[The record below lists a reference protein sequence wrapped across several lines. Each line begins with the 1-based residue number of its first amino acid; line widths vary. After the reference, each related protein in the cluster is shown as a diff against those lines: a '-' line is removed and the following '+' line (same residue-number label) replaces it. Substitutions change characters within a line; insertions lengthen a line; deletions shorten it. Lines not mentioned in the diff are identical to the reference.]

1 MEQPRG
7 ITRVVLV
14 ILDGLRADAVP
25 LFSLSAIRA
34 LAERGARTF
43 AARTVDP
50 SITAAAITSLC
61 TGVPPDVHGV
71 RSDRFAVPRRGLTPL
86 PGHLRAH
93 GVPVRAFMAA
103 IPRPY
108 RGLAVRI
115 AAHLGLELQFDGA
128 GADDVL
134 ASALPSLAREHRGVW
149 VLHWHDADQ
158 TGHIKGWTS
167 LAYAAAARRLDA
179 AVGRLVDDTGLLDDP
194 GTLLMLCADHGGGG
208 GDRRDHNSLHPL
220 DTTIPMVLAG
230 QCVMPG
236 ELPPG
241 THLLDIPAT
250 ILWAL
255 GVPRPDGYQG
265 RALIEAFRSAS
276 PDAVEAV
283 A

>member
-1 MEQPRG
+1 MEQPRD
-7 ITRVVLV
+7 IERVVLV

-25 LFSLSAIRA
+25 LFSLAAIGA
-34 LAERGARTF
+34 VAERGARSF

-61 TGVPPDVHGV
+61 TGVPPEVHGV

-103 IPRPY
+103 IPRAY

-115 AAHLGLELQFDGA
+115 AAHLGLELHFDGA

-134 ASALPSLAREHRGVW
+134 ARAQPSLATERRGVW
-149 VLHWHDADQ
+149 VLHWHDADR
-158 TGHIKGWTS
+158 TGHAKGWTS

-179 AVGRLVDDTGLLDDP
+179 AVGRLVDDLRLLDDP
-194 GTLLMLCADHGGGG
+194 GTLLILCADHGGGG
-208 GDRRDHNSLHPL
+208 VNRRDHNSRHPL
-220 DTTIPMVLAG
+220 DTTIPVILAG
-230 QCVMPG
+230 QAVMPG

-241 THLLDIPAT
+241 THLLDITAT

-255 GVPRPDGYQG
+255 GVPRPADHVG
-265 RALIEAFRSAS
+265 RALVEAFRRS
-276 PDAVEAV
+276 AV
-283 A
+283 AASEPVA

>member
-1 MEQPRG
+1 MAQPRG

-34 LAERGARTF
+34 LAERSARTF

-61 TGVPPDVHGV
+61 TGVPPEVHGV

-93 GVPVRAFMAA
+93 GFPVRAFMAA

-115 AAHLGLELQFDGA
+115 AGHLGLELHA
-128 GADDVL
+128 GGNGSDDVL
-134 ASALPSLAREHRGVW
+134 ASALPTLARERRGVW
-149 VLHWHDADQ
+149 VLHWPDADRV
-158 TGHIKGWTS
+158 GHEQGWTS
-167 LAYAAAARRLDA
+167 LAYAAATRRLDRTLERLLA
-179 AVGRLVDDTGLLDDP
+179 ATMLLDDP
-194 GTLLMLCADHGGGG
+194 ATLLVVCADHGGGG
-208 GDRRDHNSLHPL
+208 VDRRDHNSRHPL
-220 DTTIPMVLAG
+220 DTTIPLIVAGHGVTAGDLA
-230 QCVMPG
+230 
-236 ELPPG
+236 PG
-241 THLLDIPAT
+241 TTLLDVPST

-255 GVPRPDGYQG
+255 GVPSPGGYQG
-265 RALIEAFRSAS
+265 RPLVEAFRSGA
-276 PDAVEAV
+276 PDAVETV